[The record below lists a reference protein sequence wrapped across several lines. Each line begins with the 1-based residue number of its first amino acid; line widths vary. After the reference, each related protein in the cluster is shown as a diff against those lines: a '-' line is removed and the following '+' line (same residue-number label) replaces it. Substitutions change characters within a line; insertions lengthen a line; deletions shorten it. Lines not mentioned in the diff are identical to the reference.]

1 MNKDWSDA
9 VRESCYK
16 EEIHPSDS
24 GWEGLTRK
32 MHRDSVRRTAAT
44 VLAILAIPAAGLFM
58 LPPQADHSIQIVSGT
73 SGHDGLLLSSYEPD
87 LVESPVEGPSKP
99 AVLKNRTSGQSAK
112 VTTPDITEKPVP
124 DNSATAETGDSATGY
139 EAVPTESKPKAD
151 NNHHKQTQDQPDPF
165 RFPDEEAQKH
175 KAVHS
180 VKLFG
185 GSGLA
190 ATANN
195 MQNPTDYYGMTGDG
209 YMAAGI
215 KEELLGSSYEDEY
228 HYIPFSIGISALF
241 RLYGPLYFETGLA
254 LTQNSTKYS
263 YYYAAKTWTATKQ
276 TEETW
281 RIRYIGL
288 PVKLDYVFRSDNR
301 LSYMIGAGGMVERC
315 INASVDKTSLDIA
328 HSPLKFSLSA
338 SAAIQYRLFRNV
350 SLYLEPDFSYYLS
363 KPESFEKYR
372 QDHKASFTVRSGF
385 FINFAQ

>member
-24 GWEGLTRK
+24 GWEGITRK
-32 MHRDSVRRTAAT
+32 MHRNSVRRTAAT

-58 LPPQADHSIQIVSGT
+58 LPSQTGHSIQIVSGT
-73 SGHDGLLLSSYEPD
+73 SGHSDLLLSSYETI
-87 LVESPVEGPSKP
+87 LVESPVEGPSKQ
-99 AVLKNRTSGQSAK
+99 AVLENRTSARIMTVD
-112 VTTPDITEKPVP
+112 VTAKPVP
-124 DNSATAETGDSATGY
+124 DNSATTETNDSAARQ
-139 EAVPTESKPKAD
+139 EAVQTEYKPKAD
-151 NNHHKQTQDQPDPF
+151 NNRHKQTQDQPDPF
-165 RFPDEEAQKH
+165 RFPGEETQKH

-241 RLYGPLYFETGLA
+241 RLCAPLYFETGLA